1 MVAFQIYYEIG
12 QNTAIFFFQIIE
24 EWMYHHGL
32 LLIINQKLLKKQVLV
47 FLKNAS
53 VTVWK
58 NTY

>member
-1 MVAFQIYYEIG
+1 MAAFQIYYEIG
-12 QNTAIFFFQIIE
+12 QNTAIFFQIIE

-53 VTVWK
+53 VIVWK